1 MAGFDG
7 GADMAENRSIL
18 GLCTLALAILLGF
31 SAPVQA
37 EFWGCKDD
45 RGKVLSTRTISSG
58 PSHYVGTTTLRS
70 NASRRYTHDF
80 SAQSSRHRYTHRR
93 NW

>member
-1 MAGFDG
+1 MPA
-7 GADMAENRSIL
+7 NRSLFGIF
-18 GLCTLALAILLGF
+18 ALTVAIFLGF
-31 SAPVQA
+31 SAPVRA

-58 PSHYVGTTTLRS
+58 PSHYVGTTTLRDS
-70 NASRRYTHDF
+70 TASHRYTHDF

>member
-1 MAGFDG
+1 MP
-7 GADMAENRSIL
+7 ENRNIL
-18 GLCTLALAILLGF
+18 GFCGL
-31 SAPVQA
+31 

-58 PSHYVGTTTLRS
+58 PSHYVGTTTLRPS
-70 NASRRYTHDF
+70 TTSHRYTNDF
-80 SAQSSRHRYTHRR
+80 SAQSSRYRYTHRR

>member
-1 MAGFDG
+1 MP
-7 GADMAENRSIL
+7 ENRNIL
-18 GLCTLALAILLGF
+18 GFCGLAVAILLGL
-31 SAPVQA
+31 SAPVKA

-58 PSHYVGTTTLRS
+58 PSHYVGTTTSRS
-70 NASRRYTHDF
+70 STARRYTHDF
-80 SAQSSRHRYTHRR
+80 SAQPSRHRYNSRR